1 LQGGSYAQTDQA
13 DEQRP
18 AAGGIRLEGV
28 IDLVAGVVGV
38 PAEQLREAMAQPAE
52 AARSMIMM
60 LAVIVAVVVTV
71 TRLAG
76 ASTVVGMAHLAIG
89 FVDGMPSL
97 YITCADVHMCS

>member
-1 LQGGSYAQTDQA
+1 
-13 DEQRP
+13 
-18 AAGGIRLEGV
+18 
-28 IDLVAGVVGV
+28 
-38 PAEQLREAMAQPAE
+38 MAQPAE
-52 AARSMIMM
+52 AACWMIMM